1 MKVTPQCYQC
11 LENLIEN
18 AVELATED
26 IKLRENAGKGARQ
39 ILESRFSPVSI
50 SVDVA
55 TYIHDYIKDT
65 TGNPDPYRHLKKREI
80 ELARDLYHRVK
91 HLYQDG
97 FHGSLRLAVLGN
109 AMDFFRP
116 LEDMD
121 PSEIN
126 NSIELAID
134 HSELLLDRVQNA
146 KKILY
151 LADNS
156 GEQYFDLPMVNLLK
170 TYSHVSYVVKA
181 RPVQNDVTHD
191 DLRFTGLDKEIDVI
205 INTGTATPGI
215 VMSHASDEFIREYNS
230 ADLIFAKGMGYYESL
245 SEFPEDDRVFYCF
258 KAKCKPVADSL
269 GVPVES
275 FVLIHL

>member
-11 LENLIEN
+11 LDDLIES
-18 AVELATED
+18 AVDLATDD
-26 IKLRENAGKGARQ
+26 IKIREHTKKGARQ
-39 ILESRFSPVSI
+39 ILESRFSPSSI

-55 TYIHDYIKDT
+55 TSIHNFIKDT
-65 TGNPDPYRHLKKREI
+65 TGNPDPYRQLKNREI
-80 ELARDLYHRVK
+80 ELARNLYNRVK

-97 FHGSLRLAVLGN
+97 FHGKLRLAVLGN

-116 LEDMD
+116 LEEMN

-134 HSELLLDRVQNA
+134 HSELLMERMRRA

-170 TYSHVSYVVKA
+170 TYADVGYVVKA
-181 RPVQNDVTHD
+181 RPVQNDVTHE
-191 DLRFTGLDKEIDVI
+191 DLRLTGLDREIDII
-205 INTGTATPGI
+205 INTGTATPGL
-215 VMSHASDEFIREYNS
+215 VMSHASDEFLEQYKS

-245 SEFPEDDRVFYCF
+245 SEFPGDDRIFYCF

-269 GVPVES
+269 GIPQES
-275 FVLIHL
+275 FVLVHL